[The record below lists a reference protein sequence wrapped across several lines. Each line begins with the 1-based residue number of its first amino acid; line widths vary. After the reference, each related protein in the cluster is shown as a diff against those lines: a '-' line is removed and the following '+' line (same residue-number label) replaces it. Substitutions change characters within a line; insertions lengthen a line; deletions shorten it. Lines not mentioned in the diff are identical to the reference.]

1 MAADR
6 RLSQRVSAETGNY
19 ASYRG
24 GPGKIRDLSQ
34 EGVFIEDQDPLSVGT
49 SSEFNLHLGNESVPV
64 RGVVRSSI
72 PEVGLGVQFVQVS
85 PQARENLERYVNTLA
100 QFPGEAGKQPE
111 NGRRVWVEIDKL
123 KQQLDRERK
132 GVAGLA
138 RRWGAVVALLV
149 AIVAVP
155 RGFVDLK
162 HLVFGRPDTLL
173 VQSNN
178 VRLFYEP
185 GERMVGVGFSFTLI
199 NEGQKDDVIGEP
211 RVNLAR
217 AALPLPQKW
226 VLPISKLDCSTLGAP
241 TPATFVL
248 QENSHLPLECS
259 LFAEFEETVQAAFEQ
274 SGWRKLSISFTGV
287 NNKTHE
293 VFFCFELEDEEISEI
308 FRSEDG
314 GDLEFGAANCNSP
327 LVPGGLS

>member
-34 EGVFIEDQDPLSVGT
+34 EGVFIEDQDPLSIGV

-64 RGVVRSSI
+64 RGVVRCSI

-138 RRWGAVVALLV
+138 RRWGAVVALV
-149 AIVAVP
+149 VGIVAVP
-155 RGFVDLK
+155 RGFVDVYYLA
-162 HLVFGRPDTLL
+162 FGRPHTVL
-173 VQSNN
+173 VQAKNLRVS
-178 VRLFYEP
+178 YDS
-185 GERMVGVGFSFTLI
+185 GERRVGLGFSFTLV
-199 NEGQKDDVIGEP
+199 NDGQKGDVIGEP
-211 RVNLAR
+211 RAR
-217 AALPLPQKW
+217 LQIASLSTIAT
-226 VLPISKLDCSTLGAP
+226 VDLPISNLDCSSQGAP
-241 TPATFVL
+241 MMAPFIVPV
-248 QENSHLPLECS
+248 NSHVPLQCS
-259 LFAEFEETVQAAFEQ
+259 FFADFEETVQAAFEQ
-274 SGWRKLSISFTGV
+274 SGWQKLSVSFTGV

>member
-241 TPATFVL
+241 TP
-248 QENSHLPLECS
+248 
-259 LFAEFEETVQAAFEQ
+259 
-274 SGWRKLSISFTGV
+274 
-287 NNKTHE
+287 
-293 VFFCFELEDEEISEI
+293 
-308 FRSEDG
+308 
-314 GDLEFGAANCNSP
+314 
-327 LVPGGLS
+327 